1 MNLKTIQ
8 SKLFSGSQRTANIKK
23 NIFGLFG
30 LKGISILVSFLVV
43 PMTLSYVDSTEY
55 GIWMTISSIVIW
67 LNYFDMGIANG
78 FRNKFAEEIARENH
92 EEAKSYVST
101 TYITLAAIIGI
112 LYIPFSIINF
122 YFFDWTSFLNLD
134 TKYAHSITITAQY
147 LLTFISISFVTKTFD
162 NILTSLQKPALSSSL
177 FVSGQVLALISIF
190 ILTKTTEGHLEY
202 LALAFTGIPCLLNIL
217 VTIYS
222 FKFTYLKRYTPSFH
236 TFDSKKIKSILG
248 LGIQLFIISISVL
261 VIFQLMNII
270 LTRYFGPET
279 VTEYNVCY
287 KYFHI
292 VAMVMF
298 IIVNP
303 IWAAFTEA
311 FTKGDQKWMM
321 NAFKKLDL
329 AIYILVPIMII
340 MVLAANLFF
349 KLWVGE
355 KVIVPMVMTLTVA
368 VMIYFMALGQI
379 YMYMINGTSKFR
391 VQLIVYVSFALIS
404 IPVMVLF
411 ARNHSITG
419 VFIVPILTYVAQTLF
434 CRIQILKLIK
444 GTATGIWNK

>member
-112 LYIPFSIINF
+112 VYIPMSIINH
-122 YFFDWTSFLNLD
+122 YFFNWTSVLNLD
-134 TKYAHSITITAQY
+134 PSYESSITTTVQY
-147 LLTFISISFVTKTFD
+147 LLTFISITFVTKTFD
-162 NILTSLQKPALSSSL
+162 NILTSMQKPALSSSL
-177 FVSGQVLALISIF
+177 FVSGQVLGLLCVF
-190 ILTKTTEGHLEY
+190 ILTHTTEGHLEY
-202 LALAFTGIPCLLNIL
+202 LALAFSGVPCILNIL

-222 FKFTYLKRYTPSFH
+222 FKFTYLKRYTPSFN
-236 TFDSKKIKSILG
+236 TFNSKKIKSILG
-248 LGIQLFIISISVL
+248 LGIQLFIISISML
-261 VIFQLMNII
+261 VIFQLINII
-270 LTRYFGPET
+270 LTRYFGPVT
-279 VTEYNVCY
+279 VTQYDVCY

-292 VAMVMF
+292 VAMLVV
-298 IIVNP
+298 ILVTP
-303 IWAAFTEA
+303 IWSAFTEA
-311 FTKGDQKWMM
+311 FTKGDHQWMM
-321 NAFKKLDL
+321 NAFKKLDY
-329 AIYILVPIMII
+329 AKYILIPVIGC
-340 MVLAANLFF
+340 MVLLANLFF
-349 KLWVGE
+349 KLWVGD
-355 KVIVPMVMTLTVA
+355 KVTIPLEMTLSIA
-368 VMIYFMALGQI
+368 CMIYFMALGQM

-391 VQLIVYVSFALIS
+391 VQLIIYVAFAIIS
-404 IPVMVLF
+404 IPIMVYF
-411 ARNHSITG
+411 AKIQSIIG
-419 VFIVPILTYVAQTLF
+419 VCTVPILTYAVQALF